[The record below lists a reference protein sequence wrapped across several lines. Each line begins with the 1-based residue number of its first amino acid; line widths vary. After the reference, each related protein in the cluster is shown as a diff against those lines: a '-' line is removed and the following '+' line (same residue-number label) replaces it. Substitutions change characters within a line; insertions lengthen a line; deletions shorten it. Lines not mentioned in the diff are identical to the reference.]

1 MKEEMKAGGLPH
13 SALVGEPGILGMSKG
28 TGWNE
33 GGQCPSVQRS

>member
-33 GGQCPSVQRS
+33 GGRCPSVQRS